1 MVREGLLSRDV
12 IGSNRPLADIA
23 AVEFH
28 ISMLQPLNA
37 FGGRAAVA
45 VAVLLWSNVLGRV
58 SLLPSA
64 RQCLSES

>member
-37 FGGRAAVA
+37 LGGQAA